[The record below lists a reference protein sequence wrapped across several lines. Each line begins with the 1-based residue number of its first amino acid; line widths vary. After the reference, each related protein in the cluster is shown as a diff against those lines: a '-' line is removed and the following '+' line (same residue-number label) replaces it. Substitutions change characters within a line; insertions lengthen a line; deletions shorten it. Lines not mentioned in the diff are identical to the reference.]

1 MTIIIWQCGPR
12 VHKKIPC
19 LAIIT
24 DAVLNMH
31 EDSEIILE

>member
-1 MTIIIWQCGPR
+1 MTNIIWQCGPR
-12 VHKKIPC
+12 VYKKIPC

-31 EDSEIILE
+31 EDSKVILE